1 MKDSFQKILVIGAG
15 PVVIGQSSELD
26 YAGTQICR
34 TLKEAGKTV
43 VVVNPN
49 PATVMTDKHFADA
62 VYLEPLGAEILKK
75 IIETEK
81 PEAILAAAA
90 GKKGIELCLEMYQNG
105 DFKDLGVE
113 LLDVQPDVYKTLD
126 SRRALNT
133 ILQQENLPFLQEE
146 VVNSEDD
153 ALAFAQS
160 VGFPVSVRAAFSADA
175 GSFIPCTCAQD
186 LMETFKLACEKS
198 MLGQVAVQKCIT
210 GYKEI
215 NVQCVRD
222 ASGHCE
228 VLCTTEY
235 MDVIGIHSG
244 DSIAVIPAKTLPKQ
258 LLDTLCEAAKA
269 IANRVNLNGTCLV
282 RFAVSRDNK
291 EYVVFGADSAFSRAT
306 ALCEK
311 ASGFPLSAVCT
322 KFALGE
328 TLEDIAE
335 KNFVLPTAS
344 YYENHVCVRIPKWS
358 FEKFGADAFR
368 KLGDTMKST
377 GEVFACG
384 ETFASAFYKA
394 LLSLQP
400 VKGMKDQIA
409 QMSDADLLEQ
419 LSVADDRRVF
429 MLYEALGRNIDLEKL
444 ERLTN
449 VDKIFLSEIQ
459 SLTKLAADNNFITD
473 RITAIK
479 SSEAGKQKKVL
490 VIGAGSTS
498 IGLGTDR
505 DFAVTLASKALSD
518 FGKQT
523 VVLNDNPAA
532 NSTSL
537 FAADSVYVAPID
549 DESVAEIAKA
559 EQVDGALL
567 AFGGGNAVRKSEL
580 LKEMGVEIYGPD
592 AEMHRI
598 LKNKLAFTDLLDEQ
612 KIRHIDNRRVLVGKG
627 AHVDVLSDGENIL
640 IPGIC
645 EHVEKAKVH
654 SGDSLA
660 VYPSLSFNANVKE
673 EIVSFAERLCRAL
686 KLKGIL
692 NMQFVV
698 YDNEVYVISASVV
711 ATRNIPFMTK
721 ATGLPIVELATRLM
735 LGETLSDL
743 GLGTGLYKEPQKVYV
758 RVPVFSFEH
767 LEKIDVRLGDEMR
780 STGEVIGVGDTYDEA
795 VYKGFLASGMRLKRT
810 GGVMIS
816 VADSDKPASVALG
829 EAFLKQG
836 FKIYATANTAK
847 LLNANHVAANA
858 VRKIHE
864 GEPNTLHL
872 ILQNKISY
880 LVSTAQEASH
890 PNDDDVKIRRTALLR
905 RIPVLPSVEMA
916 LALTECLEKNDG
928 LEEIK
933 VNKL

>member
-1 MKDSFQKILVIGAG
+1 MKDSFKKILVIGAG

-49 PATVMTDKHFADA
+49 PATVMTDKHFADV

-75 IIETEK
+75 IIEVEK
-81 PEAILAAAA
+81 PDAVLAAAA
-90 GKKGIELCLEMYQNG
+90 GKKGIELCLEMHQNG

-113 LLDVQPDVYKTLD
+113 LLDIQPDVYKTLN
-126 SRRALNT
+126 SRRALND
-133 ILQQENLPFLQEE
+133 ILKEENLPFLQEE
-146 VVNSEDD
+146 VVNSEEE
-153 ALAFAQS
+153 AMAFAQS

-175 GSFIPCTCAQD
+175 GSFIPCESAEDLKASFAQ
-186 LMETFKLACEKS
+186 ACEKS

-222 ASGHCE
+222 ASGQCA
-228 VLCTTEY
+228 VLCATEY
-235 MDVIGIHSG
+235 MEVIGIHSG
-244 DSIAVIPAKTLPKQ
+244 DSIAVIPTKTLPKA
-258 LLDTLCEAAKA
+258 LLDALYNATKA
-269 IANRVNLNGTCLV
+269 IANRVELNGTCFV
-282 RFAVSRDNK
+282 RFAVNRENT
-291 EYVVFGADSAFSRAT
+291 EYVVFGADSVFSRAT

-311 ASGFPLSAVCT
+311 ASRFPLSAVCT
-322 KFALGE
+322 KLALGE
-328 TLEDIAE
+328 TLKEIAE
-335 KNFVLPTAS
+335 KDFAVPDAS
-344 YYENHVCVRIPKWS
+344 YYDKHVCVRVPKWS
-358 FEKFGADAFR
+358 FEKFGEAAYR

-377 GEVFACG
+377 GEIFAHG

-400 VKGMKDQIA
+400 LKAVKEEIA
-409 QMSDADLLEQ
+409 NLSDEDLLKK

-429 MLYEALGRNIDLEKL
+429 MLYEALKRDVSLEELEK
-444 ERLTN
+444 LTN
-449 VDKIFLSEIQ
+449 VDQAFLSDIQ
-459 SLTKLAADNNFITD
+459 VLAN
-473 RITAIK
+473 
-479 SSEAGKQKKVL
+479 SSEEEKAALSRISAAKSTGKSNKKKVL
-490 VIGAGSTS
+490 VIGAGPTS

-523 VVLNDNPAA
+523 VILNDNPAA
-532 NSTSL
+532 NSASL
-537 FAADSVYVAPID
+537 FAADSVYTEPID
-549 DESVAEIAKA
+549 DESVAEIAKK
-559 EQVDGALL
+559 EEIDGALL
-567 AFGGGNAVRKSEL
+567 AFGGGNAVRKSEI
-580 LKEMGVEIYGPD
+580 LKSLGVEIYGPD

-612 KIRHIDNRRVLVGKG
+612 KIRRVDNRRVLVGKG

-660 VYPSLSFNANVKE
+660 VYPSLSFNENVKA

-743 GLGTGLYKEPQKVYV
+743 GLGTGLYKEPQKIYV

-872 ILQNKISY
+872 ILQNKLSY
-880 LVSTAQEASH
+880 LVSTAQEASN

-916 LALTECLEKNDG
+916 LALTDCLEKNDG